1 MEGAELRQI
10 RIVCQ
15 DNEPTVEQS
24 QADDTVHDIQN
35 ARDVG
40 FIPGP
45 CQHNRKFACV
55 FVPCA
60 IPLFYIGGESL
71 FGTAVFCVF
80 IVYLVDHTSKTKQ
93 SSLVAYVLSVLIFQ
107 LTAIYCLVPFLW

>member
-1 MEGAELRQI
+1 MTYYWKFQ
-10 RIVCQ
+10 
-15 DNEPTVEQS
+15 
-24 QADDTVHDIQN
+24 VHDIQN

-60 IPLFYIGGESL
+60 IPLFYIGGESYV
-71 FGTAVFCVF
+71 FSSVIVTQDEIAVLKLCASF
-80 IVYLVDHTSKTKQ
+80 D
-93 SSLVAYVLSVLIFQ
+93 
-107 LTAIYCLVPFLW
+107 